1 MSRFFAAAGRFKME
15 WLLAAA
21 FGDGARLIEDRQL
34 SGEWGLGYCHG
45 NRLELVR
52 SPGRKT
58 EPGLLKALL
67 ELKTDMA
74 VIYQHELLPESTPA
88 GRIPPYIRYEQG
100 RHWMFCHAGRVTR
113 AEALFGSWQRS
124 SGGLTTGE
132 LLFAYVFD
140 RFNPEQPQE
149 SLNGLLAQLAGEPE
163 LSFCLMS
170 ADVLAFVCRTDDRGD
185 NPARLW
191 LGRGELI
198 RVICSGR
205 VINLP
210 GISWEPIP
218 SEQVIFI
225 RRQRWAV
232 V

>member
-1 MSRFFAAAGRFKME
+1 ME
-15 WLLAAA
+15 WLLAAT
-21 FGDGARLIEDRQL
+21 FGNGARLVEDYQL

-52 SPGRKT
+52 SPGRKN
-58 EPGLLKALL
+58 EPGLLKALQ

-74 VIYQHELLPESTPA
+74 VIYQHEPLPGSGPV
-88 GRIPPYIRYEQG
+88 GRIPPYIRCEQG
-100 RHWMFCHAGRVTR
+100 RHWMFCHAGQVMRT
-113 AEALFGSWQRS
+113 EEILGSWQRTP
-124 SGGLTTGE
+124 GGLTIGE

-149 SLNGLLAQLAGEPE
+149 SLNRLLNQLAGEPG
-163 LSFCLMS
+163 LAFCLMS
-170 ADVLAFVCRTDDRGD
+170 ADVLAFVCWTDGRED
-185 NPARLW
+185 NPACLW

-205 VINLP
+205 MVNLP
-210 GISWEPIP
+210 GISWEPLP
-218 SEQVIFI
+218 ANQVIFI